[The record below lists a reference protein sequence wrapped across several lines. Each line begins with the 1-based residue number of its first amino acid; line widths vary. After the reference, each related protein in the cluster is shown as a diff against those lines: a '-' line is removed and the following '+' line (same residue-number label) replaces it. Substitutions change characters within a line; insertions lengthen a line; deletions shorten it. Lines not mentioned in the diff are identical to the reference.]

1 MPGVCWNHWGGSQE
15 PTKPHTVLMT
25 NISPSLP
32 CTPKRD
38 RCWWTLDLCR
48 VLIFFFFPMNWYIF
62 TCTLSDENSLIL
74 PALFSHCARGQPML
88 APSRDFCS
96 GPEVLFVA
104 QPQLF
109 RHPTSTSSHQVAR
122 QWQFT
127 PNTNNISAS
136 HQIIVDNQPVYA
148 NTANSAN
155 APYG

>member
-1 MPGVCWNHWGGSQE
+1 MGRLPGAHKAPHCLNDKHFSQS
-15 PTKPHTVLMT
+15 PLHTKKGQMLM
-25 NISPSLP
+25 NSRPLQSPNF
-32 CTPKRD
+32 
-38 RCWWTLDLCR
+38 
-48 VLIFFFFPMNWYIF
+48 FFFFPMNWYIF
-62 TCTLSDENSLIL
+62 TCTLLDENSLIL

-96 GPEVLFVA
+96 GPEVLFIA

-109 RHPTSTSSHQVAR
+109 RHPSSTSSHQVAR